1 MIKKWQNKEN
11 PKGIRTSKDFAP
23 IKKAIAQGSQQET
36 VVETTSE
43 AEQTQH
49 PKQILP
55 DKSSSSFYFALQNVT
70 YDIAMII

>member
-1 MIKKWQNKEN
+1 VTILS
-11 PKGIRTSKDFAP
+11 TSRISKAFAP
-23 IKKAIAQGSQQET
+23 IKKKAITQGSQQET

-55 DKSSSSFYFALQNVT
+55 NKSSSSFYFALQNVT
-70 YDIAMII
+70 YDITMII